1 MAYSYTDPY
10 RAFRNRQ
17 AQLVAMFQKAQ
28 AFLDGLD
35 MPRQSAVLQEL
46 EKKVRSDSFKIQVTG
61 TFKNGKSTFI
71 NAFLGEDVLPAYALP
86 CTAVINEVRYG
97 KEKKAVLYFRDP
109 LPDRLPA
116 QIPGA
121 VMAHMRKHG
130 MEKVPPVVIPYD
142 RIEDFVVI
150 PMGTD
155 PTQMLLE
162 SPYEK
167 VTLYWPRTLL
177 QQGVQIVDSP
187 GLNEHATRTRVTME
201 HLSKADAILFVL
213 SAQSLCSKEEMSFLE
228 HSLAAQGFHDLI
240 FVVNRFDCI
249 PERERPAI
257 QRYAHEKLERYTSF
271 GAQGIFFTSALEAL
285 EAKKSRDDDRLK
297 ASGMVKLEMGLSK
310 FLVEQKGK
318 AKLAQPARQL
328 GQILQQETLGRMIP
342 RHRQML
348 DSEIEDVKKRY
359 QAAMPR
365 IELLEEQKERLQ
377 LRMATQIEEHHSD
390 FVRAAREN
398 IEALSELASK
408 WIEEYTPTTKLGM
421 IPSKLKVQSLVK
433 EITSHLSEMIEKDQN
448 DWRNRVLGKMI
459 DETSEKIFQPARG
472 DVEAMLGRLDSIS
485 DEVSGIRQES
495 NDLSQP
501 GQDALPVSKFAIG
514 SLDESVLSGVSGSS
528 KSFATTAAIEVG
540 AGLLLGMFGLLSP
553 AVLVAMVC
561 STLAV
566 GSQSNAKAADKV
578 KKQILEQLQK
588 QLQEEAP
595 KFSKN
600 VADEVSKRFVDSA
613 DQLVSMVDV
622 HIDGAQTQMR
632 ALIAEMEQGKEH
644 IRQRQAAL
652 AAAEQNVMKLKQDL
666 DRWCAQVLK

>member
-130 MEKVPPVVIPYD
+130 MRKIPPVVIPYD

-155 PTQMLLE
+155 PAQMLLE

-167 VTLYWPRTLL
+167 VILYWPMTLL

-249 PERERPAI
+249 PERERPVI

-271 GAQGIFFTSALEAL
+271 GANGIFFTSALEAL
-285 EAKKSRDDDRLK
+285 EAKKSRDDARLK

-318 AKLAQPARQL
+318 TKLAQPARQL
-328 GQILQQETLGRMIP
+328 GQILQQETLGRTIP
-342 RHRQML
+342 RHRKILESQ
-348 DSEIEDVKKRY
+348 IEDVKKRY

-377 LRMATQIEEHHSD
+377 LRMTMQIEEHHND
-390 FVRAAREN
+390 FEQAARED
-398 IEALSELASK
+398 IAALSEMIGK
-408 WIEEYTPTTKLGM
+408 WTEEFTPTTKLGA
-421 IPSKLKVQSLVK
+421 IPSKLKIQSLVK
-433 EITSHLSEMIEKDQN
+433 ELTTHLSGMIEKHQN
-448 DWRNRVLGKMI
+448 DWRVRVLGKMI
-459 DETSEKIFQPARG
+459 DDTSEKIFQPAQA
-472 DVEAMLGRLDSIS
+472 DVDAMLGRLDSIS
-485 DEVSGIRQES
+485 DEVSGIRQQ
-495 NDLSQP
+495 DTTLSRP
-501 GQDALPVSKFAIG
+501 GADELPVSKFAVG
-514 SLDESVLSGVSGSS
+514 DLDESVLSGVSGSN

-553 AVLVAMVC
+553 AVLMAMVF

-578 KKQILEQLQK
+578 KKQIVEQMQQQLQK
-588 QLQEEAP
+588 EAP
-595 KFSKN
+595 NFAKS
-600 VADEVSKRFVDSA
+600 VADDVSDRFMSSA
-613 DQLVSMVDV
+613 DRLIGVVDA
-622 HIDGAQTQMR
+622 HIDGAQAQMQ

-644 IRQRQAAL
+644 IRQRQQAL
-652 AAAEQNVMKLKQDL
+652 SVAEQNVVKLKQDL
-666 DRWCAQVLK
+666 DRWCAQMFG